1 MRVLVNLIILG
12 LILCYQT
19 FGAPRAAIAQFAD
32 EQRGVP
38 YLTLRNRTGA
48 SEPDEYYGDERSTL
62 KAGWCGIDQ
71 TKLSVLSPVAEAA
84 PFHIPEEIL
93 RIKEVREMSI
103 EALFDGLKTSAA
115 GQPPLLYT
123 HGFYIDFDKGC
134 RRATVFQENVGL
146 QGQFLW
152 FNWPSDGALLNYTRD
167 ESDLYW
173 SVPDLAWSIA
183 EVETQFPEVKI
194 NVAGHSLGARG
205 LVLALYEVANQNP
218 RIRLGE
224 AVFLA
229 PDIDF
234 DIFGKILPRIRPI
247 VSGITVYV
255 TNSDRPLA
263 LSAQVH
269 GYTRLGQAGND
280 VSRLEGVEVIDLSN
294 LPVRSPSGHLYHLY
308 NKEVGDDLH
317 QLLIEGKRAEARRNL
332 VKLGPNL
339 WKLQAAE

>member
-1 MRVLVNLIILG
+1 MRALSHLIICG
-12 LILCYQT
+12 LLLCHQT
-19 FGAPRAAIAQFAD
+19 FGAPRAVTAQTAD
-32 EQRGVP
+32 EERGVP

-48 SEPDEYYGDERSTL
+48 SEPDDFYGDERSTL

-71 TKLSVLSPVAEAA
+71 TRLSVLSTVAEAA

-93 RIKEVREMSI
+93 RIREIREMSI
-103 EALFDGLKTSAA
+103 EALFDRLKASAE

-134 RRATVFQENVGL
+134 RRATTFQENVGL
-146 QGQFLW
+146 QGRFLW
-152 FNWPSDGALLNYTRD
+152 FSWPSDGALLNYTRD

-173 SVPDLAWSIA
+173 SVPDLASTIA
-183 EVETQFPEVKI
+183 QMERQFSGVKI

-205 LVLALYEVANQNP
+205 LVLALYEVANENP
-218 RIRLGE
+218 DVRLGE

-234 DIFGKILPRIRPI
+234 DIFRKILPRIRPV

-255 TNSDRPLA
+255 SNSDRPLA
-263 LSAQVH
+263 LSTEVH
-269 GYTRLGQAGND
+269 GYPRLGQTGND
-280 VSRLEGVEVIDLSN
+280 VASLDDVEVIDLSD
-294 LPVRSPSGHLYHLY
+294 LPVQSPSGHLYHLY

-317 QLLIEGKRAEARRNL
+317 QLLNEGKRAEARRNL
-332 VKLGPNL
+332 IRLGPNL
-339 WKLQAAE
+339 WKLEQAD